1 MVMMLLPP
9 AISDTDETEI
19 YGTLTAPTS
28 VQIEPVGR
36 WFEVRLHRQR
46 NHLST
51 SYTESLP
58 SDDDEEESAEEDL
71 YDDDEDDAMLQ
82 TLDPKEY
89 KDHDLYAILGL
100 SKLRYKATQH
110 DIKKAHKRKV
120 LKHHPD
126 KRDDRKTRVRKSGDD
141 DYFSCITK
149 AYEILGNLVRRRAY
163 DSVDPQFDNDVP
175 PNNQQSKDKFYRTF
189 SDAFQR
195 NARWSIKKPV
205 PDLGDDKSTFKE
217 VNNFYNFWYDFQSWR
232 EFSYLDEE
240 EKEKG
245 ECREERRWIDKQN
258 RAERQR
264 RKKEENAR
272 MRSLIDNAYACDP
285 RIKRFKDEEKE
296 RKASEKRAK
305 QEAVKAAAMEKER
318 ERLAILEAERL
329 AKEKEAEEAKAK
341 AQAAKKGKEAL
352 KKAMRKERKALRET
366 CKKHGYFAPEDG
378 LVKAMEDME
387 KLCERLSLVRLK
399 EVNERFS
406 KAEEEEQSKAVFEE
420 EVAALTAET
429 ERAHQEE
436 LRKQQELLASSKAGD
451 GGDGSKGGKAW
462 SEGDTQLLIKA
473 ANIFPPGTSSRYEVI
488 ANYINNHS
496 TSGSNRA
503 AKDIINKTKNL
514 QRLDGGMKAAA
525 NEKAFEKFQQ
535 ATGAKLKKSDE
546 APPSENFEG
555 GEGAAAP
562 AAAEGPKAWQTDEQ
576 KRLEQALKTFPAT
589 ATDRWDKISEAVPTR
604 TKKECMKRYKELV
617 EMVKAKKAAQAQ
629 VKAKKP

>member
-1 MVMMLLPP
+1 MVLLLLPP
-9 AISDTDETEI
+9 AISDADETEI
-19 YGTLTAPTS
+19 HGTLTAPTS

-46 NHLST
+46 NHLSA

-58 SDDDEEESAEEDL
+58 SDDDEEDSGEEDIF
-71 YDDDEDDAMLQ
+71 DEDEDDSMLQ
-82 TLDPKEY
+82 TLDPKEW
-89 KDHDLYAILGL
+89 KDHDHYKILGL
-100 SKLRYKATQH
+100 SKLRYKASQH
-110 DIKKAHKRKV
+110 DIRRAHKQKV

-126 KRDDRKTRVRKSGDD
+126 KREDRKTRVRKSGDD

-149 AYEILGNLVRRRAY
+149 AYEVLGNPVKRRAF
-163 DSVDPQFDNDVP
+163 DSVDPEFDNDVP
-175 PNNQQSKDKFYRTF
+175 SNNQQSKDKFFAAF
-189 SDAFQR
+189 SDVFKR

-205 PDLGDDKSTFKE
+205 PDLGNDKSTFKE

-272 MRSLIDNAYACDP
+272 MRTLIDNAYACDP

-296 RKASEKRAK
+296 RKAREKRAK
-305 QEAVKAAAMEKER
+305 QEAVKAAALEKEKER
-318 ERLAILEAERL
+318 LAVLEAERL
-329 AKEKEAEEAKAK
+329 AKEKEEEEAKAK
-341 AQAAKKGKEAL
+341 AQAAKKEKEAL

-366 CKKHGYFAPEDG
+366 CKKHGYFTDEDG

-387 KLCERLSLVRLK
+387 KLCERLSLVRLQ
-399 EVNERFS
+399 EVNARFS
-406 KAEEEEQSKAVFEE
+406 GADQDKSKDIFQE
-420 EVAALTAET
+420 EVASLTAEI
-429 ERAHQEE
+429 EREHQEE
-436 LRKQQELLASSKAGD
+436 LRKQQDLLSSSKGGD
-451 GGDGSKGGKAW
+451 GGGAKGGKAW
-462 SEGDTQLLIKA
+462 SEADTALLIKA

-496 TSGSNRA
+496 TSGINRV
-503 AKDIINKTKNL
+503 AKDIISKTKNL
-514 QRLDGGMKAAA
+514 QRLDGGMKQAA

-535 ATGAKLKKSDE
+535 ATGNKMKKSDE
-546 APPSENFEG
+546 AQPSEKFEG
-555 GEGAAAP
+555 GDGAG
-562 AAAEGPKAWQTDEQ
+562 AAAEGPKPWTTDEQ
-576 KRLEQALKTFPAT
+576 KRLEQALKTFPAS
-589 ATDRWDKISEAVPTR
+589 ATDRWDKIAEAVPTR

-629 VKAKKP
+629 VAKSKKP

>member
-1 MVMMLLPP
+1 MVLLLLPP
-9 AISDTDETEI
+9 AISDADETEI
-19 YGTLTAPTS
+19 QGTLTAPTS

-46 NHLST
+46 NHLSA

-58 SDDDEEESAEEDL
+58 SDDDEEDSGEEDIF
-71 YDDDEDDAMLQ
+71 DEDEDDSMLQ
-82 TLDPKEY
+82 TLDPKEW
-89 KDHDLYAILGL
+89 KDHDHYKILGL
-100 SKLRYKATQH
+100 SKLRYKASQH
-110 DIKKAHKRKV
+110 DIRRAHKRKV

-126 KRDDRKTRVRKSGDD
+126 KREDRKTRVRKSGDD

-149 AYEILGNLVRRRAY
+149 AYEVLGNPVKRRAY
-163 DSVDPQFDNDVP
+163 DSVDPEFDNDVP
-175 PNNQQSKDKFYRTF
+175 SNNQQSKDKFFATF
-189 SDAFQR
+189 SDVFKR

-205 PDLGDDKSTFKE
+205 PDLGNDKSTFKE

-272 MRSLIDNAYACDP
+272 MRTLIDNAYACDP

-296 RKASEKRAK
+296 RKAREKRAK
-305 QEAVKAAAMEKER
+305 QEAVKAAALEKEKER
-318 ERLAILEAERL
+318 LAVLEAERL
-329 AKEKEAEEAKAK
+329 AKEKEEEEAKAK
-341 AQAAKKGKEAL
+341 AQAAKKEKEAL

-366 CKKHGYFAPEDG
+366 CKKHGYFTNEDG

-387 KLCERLSLVRLK
+387 KLCERLSLVRLQ

-406 KAEEEEQSKAVFEE
+406 GADQDKSKAIFQE
-420 EVAALTAET
+420 EVAALTAEI
-429 ERAHQEE
+429 EREHQEE
-436 LRKQQELLASSKAGD
+436 LRKQQELLSSSKGGD
-451 GGDGSKGGKAW
+451 GGGAKGGKAW
-462 SEGDTQLLIKA
+462 SEADTALLIKA

-496 TSGSNRA
+496 TSGINRV
-503 AKDIINKTKNL
+503 AKDIISKTKNL
-514 QRLDGGMKAAA
+514 QRLDGGMKQAA

-535 ATGAKLKKSDE
+535 ATGNKMKKSDE
-546 APPSENFEG
+546 AQPSEKFEAG
-555 GEGAAAP
+555 DGAG
-562 AAAEGPKAWQTDEQ
+562 AEGPKPWTTDEQ
-576 KRLEQALKTFPAT
+576 KRLEQALKTFPAS
-589 ATDRWDKISEAVPTR
+589 ATDRWDKIAEAVPTR

-629 VKAKKP
+629 VAKSKKP